1 MELYLAEAWNNEN
14 YERQIVMR
22 EQSED
27 NSNDDDSLDFII
39 LNILRQ
45 AGDFL
50 QIYYE
55 NPGKEDDSQ
64 V

>member
-1 MELYLAEAWNNEN
+1 
-14 YERQIVMR
+14 MR

-50 QIYYE
+50 QIYDE
-55 NPGKEDDSQ
+55 NPGKEDDS
-64 V
+64 